1 MNMTE
6 KLSLSELQLIIRD
19 SLYMALPDMY
29 WVVAEISEINENY
42 AGHCF
47 LELIEKQPDE
57 KNIRARIRAVIW
69 CKRYGFLKSYFE
81 NISGDTLREGLK
93 VLVKTKI
100 EYHELY
106 GLSLIICDIDPSF
119 TVGDMA
125 LKRQVIIRR
134 LEQEGVF
141 TMNQEIGFPFL
152 VQRIAIISSANAAG
166 YTDFM
171 NHLIN
176 NNNGYVF
183 LTKLFESPMQGPET
197 EQGVINA
204 LDKIAGQSNLFD
216 VVVIIRGGG
225 SQVDLSWFDNYSIA
239 YHVTQFPLPV
249 ITGIGHDKDM
259 SVTDMV
265 ACIALKTPTA
275 VADFI
280 VNHMIEVENRLREMW
295 SGIRDRSRIIIERNR
310 SRVESSGLRLMP
322 LSSIM
327 ISKLKERLSKQS
339 IDLVNLGK
347 DYTRKAGLLP
357 ASQLSR
363 LISGTNSFSG
373 RKKQLIERAATN
385 LKTGARNLFDLK
397 RSKILVFEK
406 TLDILKPDNVLRR
419 GYTITSFKGS
429 ILKKRQNINL
439 NDVIDTR
446 FSDGKISSRVTKKEH
461 DTSMTKK
468 SKENKDPEKIIAFE
482 INFNNP
488 EQ

>member
-1 MNMTE
+1 MTE

-19 SLYMALPDMY
+19 SLYMAFPETY

-47 LELIEKQPDE
+47 LELIEKEPDE
-57 KNIRARIRAVIW
+57 KNIRARIKAVVW
-69 CKRYGFLKSYFE
+69 CKRYRFLKSYFE

-119 TVGDMA
+119 TIGDMA

-141 TMNQEIGFPFL
+141 TMNREVGLPL
-152 VQRIAIISSANAAG
+152 LMQRIAVISSANAAG

-171 NHLIN
+171 NHLKN

-197 EQGVINA
+197 EQGVMNA
-204 LDKIAGQSNLFD
+204 LDKISGHPDLFD

-225 SQVDLSWFDNYSIA
+225 SQVDLSWFDNYNIA

-280 VNHMIEVENRLREMW
+280 VTHMMGVENRLRELW

-322 LSSIM
+322 LSGIL
-327 ISKLKERLSKQS
+327 ISRLKENLSKQS
-339 IDLVNLGK
+339 IDLINLGK

-357 ASQLSR
+357 AGQLSR
-363 LISGTNSFSG
+363 LISGTISFSG
-373 RKKQLIERAATN
+373 RKKLMIERAAVS
-385 LKTGARNLFDLK
+385 LKTGTKNLFDLK
-397 RSKILVFEK
+397 KSKILIFEK
-406 TLDILKPDNVLRR
+406 TLDILRPENVLKR
-419 GYTITSFKGS
+419 GYTITYFKGH
-429 ILKKRQNINL
+429 ILKTKENISF
-439 NDVIDTR
+439 NDVIETMFR
-446 FSDGKISSRVTKKEH
+446 DGMISSRVTKKEP
-461 DTSMTKK
+461 DPSTTKEK
-468 SKENKDPEKIIAFE
+468 KEKKHPEKIIALE

-488 EQ
+488 E

>member
-1 MNMTE
+1 MTE

-19 SLYMALPDMY
+19 SLYMAFPDMY

-47 LELIEKQPDE
+47 LELIEKEPDE
-57 KNIRARIRAVIW
+57 KNIRSRIRAVIW
-69 CKRYGFLKSYFE
+69 CKRYRFLKTYFE

-119 TVGDMA
+119 TIGDMA

-141 TMNQEIGFPFL
+141 TMNREIGFPL
-152 VQRIAIISSANAAG
+152 LMQRIAIISSPNAAG

-171 NHLIN
+171 NHLKN

-183 LTKLFESPMQGPET
+183 FTKLFESPMQGPET
-197 EQGVINA
+197 EQGIINA
-204 LDKIAGQSNLFD
+204 LDKIAAHADHYDS
-216 VVVIIRGGG
+216 VVIIRGGG
-225 SQVDLSWFDNYSIA
+225 SQVDLSWFDNYNIA

-280 VNHMIEVENRLREMW
+280 VNHMMAVENSLREMW
-295 SGIRDRSRIIIERNR
+295 SEIRDRSRIIIERNR
-310 SRVESSGLRLMP
+310 SRIESSGLRLMP
-322 LSSIM
+322 LSGIM
-327 ISKLKERLSKQS
+327 ISKLKEKLSKQS
-339 IDLVNLGK
+339 IDLINLGK

-357 ASQLSR
+357 AGQLSR
-363 LISGTNSFSG
+363 LISETSSFSG
-373 RKKQLIERAATN
+373 RKKLMIERAAIN
-385 LKTGARNLFDLK
+385 LKTGAKTLFDLK
-397 RSKILVFEK
+397 KSNILIFEK
-406 TLDILKPDNVLRR
+406 TLEILKPENVLRR
-419 GYTITSFKGS
+419 GYTITYFKGK
-429 ILKKRQNINL
+429 ILKSRENISF
-439 NDVIDTR
+439 NDVIDTM
-446 FSDGKISSRVTKKEH
+446 FNDGVISSRVTKTGADPSLIKE
-461 DTSMTKK
+461 KK
-468 SKENKDPEKIIAFE
+468 EKKHTEKIISLE
-482 INFNNP
+482 IKFNNP
-488 EQ
+488 E